1 MVGGTVV
8 VSDVLLT
15 RLSEHLTQ
23 LMPQKAKA
31 AVERGAFKEQVSGSV
46 YSRER
51 DTHRSG

>member
-1 MVGGTVV
+1 MFGGTVV
-8 VSDVLLT
+8 VSDVLIT

-46 YSRER
+46 YSTE
-51 DTHRSG
+51 TKKWMNG